1 MAPNTRKSSI
11 RKRGIGGAIRAGV
24 ACAMLGGFLVGF
36 AEKPAN
42 ADTPGV
48 DSKGVGIS
56 NVAFGSLAPIVNES
70 GFVSWSLDGMGTAD
84 ATGTI
89 RVQKP
94 AGATTRRAFLGS
106 ASTGFSERELVNG
119 DVTLDGTGINWD
131 ISTPSSISS
140 WNHWAEVTSLV
151 KAKIDA
157 APPGIINFTVGE
169 VNSAGID
176 GEVLAV
182 IFDDPNQTTVNTVVL
197 LFGAQKVGGDTFTVQ
212 LSDPIN
218 LSDPNLALNM
228 SLGISFGYQLDTVV
242 DQFSVVKV
250 NGSQMTTSAG
260 GQDDGQADNGALITV
275 GGIGDS
281 TADPPPLETPV
292 PGPMADRTDDELYS
306 LLPFVHSGDTSISVF
321 SVNPSND
328 DNIFFAGLFVGDAAA
343 IVGEG
348 IVVGPETA
356 TLNVGDTQTAVAT
369 VQDASG
375 NPVANQA
382 VTFTVLAGPNKG
394 VTAIATTDASG
405 KATFTYVGTGG
416 AGMDEIDATFV
427 DSTGNTDTSNT
438 ALREWVAAVACG
450 DGVVQSTEQ
459 CDDGTKNGVCGDACS
474 STCQLHWCGD
484 GVVDPGEGCDLGC
497 GNGATGS
504 TCSATCTVVSAPPPP
519 PMPPSCALTGVIAG
533 PPKQLQI
540 TVQDPSAGIESIQVT
555 EANNATVVLPAFSS
569 GETGA
574 LVVVATKVDQTTGAQ
589 VALTITGVD
598 GQVTT
603 CDPVVPGEP
612 VSPSEPATPR
622 AGCNVGPA
630 SGATGGS
637 GLLATLVGLALFR
650 RRRSAVK

>member
-1 MAPNTRKSSI
+1 
-11 RKRGIGGAIRAGV
+11 
-24 ACAMLGGFLVGF
+24 
-36 AEKPAN
+36 
-42 ADTPGV
+42 
-48 DSKGVGIS
+48 
-56 NVAFGSLAPIVNES
+56 
-70 GFVSWSLDGMGTAD
+70 
-84 ATGTI
+84 
-89 RVQKP
+89 
-94 AGATTRRAFLGS
+94 
-106 ASTGFSERELVNG
+106 
-119 DVTLDGTGINWD
+119 
-131 ISTPSSISS
+131 
-140 WNHWAEVTSLV
+140 
-151 KAKIDA
+151 
-157 APPGIINFTVGE
+157 
-169 VNSAGID
+169 
-176 GEVLAV
+176 
-182 IFDDPNQTTVNTVVL
+182 
-197 LFGAQKVGGDTFTVQ
+197 
-212 LSDPIN
+212 
-218 LSDPNLALNM
+218 
-228 SLGISFGYQLDTVV
+228 
-242 DQFSVVKV
+242 
-250 NGSQMTTSAG
+250 
-260 GQDDGQADNGALITV
+260 
-275 GGIGDS
+275 
-281 TADPPPLETPV
+281 
-292 PGPMADRTDDELYS
+292 
-306 LLPFVHSGDTSISVF
+306 
-321 SVNPSND
+321 
-328 DNIFFAGLFVGDAAA
+328 
-343 IVGEG
+343 
-348 IVVGPETA
+348 
-356 TLNVGDTQTAVAT
+356 
-369 VQDASG
+369 
-375 NPVANQA
+375 
-382 VTFTVLAGPNKG
+382 
-394 VTAIATTDASG
+394 
-405 KATFTYVGTGG
+405 
-416 AGMDEIDATFV
+416 MDEIDATFV